1 MLLSMCAR
9 YLKPQKGYG
18 ATTVLRFIYNVSN
31 APNGVLMSK
40 KDTKM
45 ATKFKELSRVE
56 EDYAVKL
63 EGEVRGY
70 GNEVFRDIIGSIAID
85 SKKHSGLFK
94 ACAAIEEGTSLSI
107 TEDEYNELVA
117 SLKKHEEI
125 EGNMIKQL
133 DDILAKTKD
142 DRIKMMLNHIKGD
155 EIRHHLLIKNMT
167 EMVVKREV
175 ILEKDVWDQLFR
187 DVLTHGHAPPDEWEE
202 PE

>member
-1 MLLSMCAR
+1 M
-9 YLKPQKGYG
+9 
-18 ATTVLRFIYNVSN
+18 LRFIFNVSN
-31 APNGVLMSK
+31 AHNGVLMSK
-40 KDTKM
+40 KDAKM

-133 DDILAKTKD
+133 DDILSKTKD

-155 EIRHHLLIKNMT
+155 EIRHHLLIENMT
-167 EMVVKREV
+167 KMVVKREV